1 MMSKTPKQFV
11 DAVEAA
17 FAPLADRE
25 TALGMERYLLNR
37 YAFLGL
43 PAPVRR
49 SAVKAV
55 MAQPVETREDLL
67 CTARLLWEK
76 PQREYRYVAI
86 DLLMRLYRLL
96 SVADLGALRAM
107 LEVDAWWETVDGM
120 SGVIGAVLR
129 DSRLISDQGPRT
141 MDEWIHDSDFW
152 VRRVAML
159 HQRGWRLDTDTVR
172 LFNYAELLADEKE
185 FFIRKAIGWALRDYA
200 RWDPGSVRD
209 FVDSHRMSLS
219 PLTVREAL
227 KRL

>member
-1 MMSKTPKQFV
+1 MLSSTPEHFV
-11 DAVEAA
+11 NAVETA
-17 FAPLADRE
+17 FAPLANRE

-43 PAPVRR
+43 PAPLRR
-49 SAVKAV
+49 SAVKAL
-55 MAQPVETREDLL
+55 MAQPVETRDMLL
-67 CTARLLWEK
+67 GAAQLLWQK

-86 DLLMRLYRLL
+86 DLLMRHYRLL
-96 SVADLGALRAM
+96 SVSDLGALRA
-107 LEVDAWWETVDGM
+107 LLQAQAWWETVDGL
-120 SGVIGAVLR
+120 SAVISAVLR
-129 DSRLISDQGPRT
+129 DSKLISDEGPRT
-141 MDEWIHDSDFW
+141 MDQWIHDSDFW
-152 VRRVAML
+152 VRRAAML

-200 RWDPGSVRD
+200 RWDPAAVRD
-209 FVDSHRMSLS
+209 FVDSHRLSLG